1 MNIGGILVL
10 LKLFEGSGLTK
21 PKTPPAPRDPSS
33 KAGLRPQCK
42 FGEEAY
48 YDHNTDEY
56 RCRLK
61 FK

>member
-10 LKLFEGSGLTK
+10 LKLFEGAGVS
-21 PKTPPAPRDPSS
+21 PNDAPQDPSS
-33 KAGLRPQCK
+33 KAGLRPKCK
-42 FGEEAY
+42 LGEEAY
-48 YDHNTDEY
+48 YDHNIDEN